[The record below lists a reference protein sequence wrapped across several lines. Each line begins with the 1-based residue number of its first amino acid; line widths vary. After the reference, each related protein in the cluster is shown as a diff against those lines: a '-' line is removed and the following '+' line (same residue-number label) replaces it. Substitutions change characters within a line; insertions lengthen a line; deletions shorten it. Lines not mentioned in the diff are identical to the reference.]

1 MQAGPERALMQM
13 WRAAIAAALPR
24 ACLAGHWP
32 TAPEG
37 RLVLIACGKAALPM
51 AAEAVRHYGDNLA
64 GIVIFPGDGQ
74 SEPRAPAPGLRLC
87 PASHP
92 VPDER
97 SESAGRAAL
106 ELASGLGEDD
116 LLLLLLSGGGSS
128 LMCLPAAGVS
138 LGEKQ
143 SVTRA
148 LLACGASIGEINCV
162 RKHLSRIKGGR
173 LAQACSAPIVTLA
186 ISDVPGDDPATIAS
200 GPAVP
205 DPSTRADARTVL
217 QRHGIEVSAAVRGVL
232 DNPDAEEP
240 GLARDDGRDRFEVV
254 ASGMTALL
262 AAGHWCREHGIK
274 PLVLGDRL
282 EDDAAALA
290 RNHARQALER
300 AKSGGASCL
309 LSGGETTV
317 TLGPNPG
324 RGGRNSEYVL
334 ALILALDGHGSIW
347 ALAADTDGID
357 GRGGH
362 SGALIGP
369 TTLRRARQ
377 LGLDAG
383 DFLRRHDSASLFDRA
398 GGLLREGPT
407 GTNVNDFRAIL
418 INPGKELM

>member
-162 RKHLSRIKGGR
+162 PLPALPFPTRRPGPTPGPCFNAMESRYRPPCGAFSIIRTPKNRG
-173 LAQACSAPIVTLA
+173 S
-186 ISDVPGDDPATIAS
+186 PATTDATVS
-200 GPAVP
+200 RSWPA
-205 DPSTRADARTVL
+205 A
-217 QRHGIEVSAAVRGVL
+217 
-232 DNPDAEEP
+232 
-240 GLARDDGRDRFEVV
+240 
-254 ASGMTALL
+254 
-262 AAGHWCREHGIK
+262 
-274 PLVLGDRL
+274 
-282 EDDAAALA
+282 
-290 RNHARQALER
+290 
-300 AKSGGASCL
+300 
-309 LSGGETTV
+309 
-317 TLGPNPG
+317 
-324 RGGRNSEYVL
+324 
-334 ALILALDGHGSIW
+334 
-347 ALAADTDGID
+347 
-357 GRGGH
+357 
-362 SGALIGP
+362 
-369 TTLRRARQ
+369 
-377 LGLDAG
+377 
-383 DFLRRHDSASLFDRA
+383 
-398 GGLLREGPT
+398 
-407 GTNVNDFRAIL
+407 
-418 INPGKELM
+418 